1 MDKTR
6 NNNSVL
12 VNGIKHLSKWARRT
26 VFIILAACMIGLS
39 NAFNDENRM
48 INDIRNIDQ
57 QEQLIDDDLDD

>member
-6 NNNSVL
+6 NNNSLL
-12 VNGIKHLSKWARRT
+12 VNGIKYLSKWARRT
-26 VFIILAACMIGLS
+26 VFIILAACMIRLS